1 MNNTLLTI
9 DNNLLTIYNILIII
23 MILRPRLNKN
33 FKNKTLFICIL
44 FSIFIANTI
53 VIQHYSFKK
62 FIILSPLL
70 IELPIYLAFS
80 SISSV
85 TGFKLIFI
93 MLSALMWNTPV
104 MLFGNL
110 ATSLFNLGPLMKIF
124 AHMIGI
130 LMCLLIIYKVFCPI
144 YDYIL
149 VHLKKGWPALCLIP
163 FSCLLLLYIENIFAM
178 TLDINTFKNFI
189 IWQHTI
195 AILVFFVY
203 IAIIFSLLQIK
214 SQLQAQN
221 ELQIFKYQLLGAD
234 NHIRNLRES
243 IKVSALQRHDFHHH
257 LQLITTMASEN
268 KNEELMD
275 YIKHIEKNVSDSVPK
290 RFCTHEVTNLILT
303 AFYEK
308 AKSFDIKLS
317 VNARIPSKLH
327 ILDTDLCVILSNALE
342 NAIKATK
349 YADSINKEIEIS
361 ISLKNNQLFLEIIN
375 PCLDSIPFSNGL
387 PISNSPSGGIG
398 TRSIVYVVEKYSG
411 IYTFSANNNTFV
423 LRIII

>member
-23 MILRPRLNKN
+23 MILRPRINKI

-44 FSIFIANTI
+44 FSIFFANTI
-53 VIQHYSFKK
+53 VIQHYGFKR

-70 IELPIYLAFS
+70 IELPLYLLFS
-80 SISSV
+80 SISCV
-85 TGFKLIFI
+85 NGFKLIFI

-110 ATSLFNLGPLMKIF
+110 ATSLFNLGPLIKIF
-124 AHMIGI
+124 AHMLGI
-130 LMCLLIIYKVFCPI
+130 LMFLLIIYKVFYPI

-149 VHLKKGWPALCLIP
+149 VHLKKGWAALCLIP
-163 FSCLLLLYIENIFAM
+163 FLCLLLLYIENIFAM
-178 TLDINTFKNFI
+178 TLDINTFKSFI

-214 SQLQAQN
+214 IQLQSQS

-243 IKVSALQRHDFHHH
+243 IKLSALQRHDFHHH
-257 LQLITTMASEN
+257 LQLIATMASEN

-275 YIKHIEKNVSDSVPK
+275 YIKHIEKSVSESVPK

-308 AKSFDIKLS
+308 AKSFDITLS
-317 VNARIPSKLH
+317 VNAHIPSKLH
-327 ILDTDLCVILSNALE
+327 ILDTDLCVIFSNALE
-342 NAIKATK
+342 NSIKATK
-349 YADSINKEIEIS
+349 YADSINKEIKLS
-361 ISLKNNQLFLEIIN
+361 IHLKNNQLFLEIIN
-375 PCLDSIPFSNGL
+375 PCIDSVTFSNGL
-387 PISNSPSGGIG
+387 PISNSSSGGIG

-411 IYTFSANNNTFV
+411 IYTFSANDNIFV